1 MDDPWRAAATAGTR
15 AQGRLQGP
23 TCQAQGQEQ
32 KEEEVS
38 SITRYDADQIAAG
51 DTNRHQG
58 GQDQAFLPRLRSINK
73 RRDVH
78 IVYNNGRAG
87 FVHLHLDADDP
98 IRIRE

>member
-51 DTNRHQG
+51 DTIVIKEGKIRRFYHVCEV
-58 GQDQAFLPRLRSINK
+58 SISGATFTSS
-73 RRDVH
+73 
-78 IVYNNGRAG
+78 ITTAAPGS
-87 FVHLHLDADDP
+87 P
-98 IRIRE
+98 TCT